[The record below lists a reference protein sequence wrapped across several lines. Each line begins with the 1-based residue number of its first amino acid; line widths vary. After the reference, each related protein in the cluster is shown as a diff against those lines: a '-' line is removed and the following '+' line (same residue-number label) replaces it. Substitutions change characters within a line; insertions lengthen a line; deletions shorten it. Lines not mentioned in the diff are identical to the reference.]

1 MFLFVE
7 KMAGNK
13 MAFFDLF
20 QLRSLALTFLGS
32 VFAAACE
39 TTARSAVDG
48 ASHLAFQRKHFF
60 AALQLRIGDRDGRKK
75 SFRVRMLRISVKLVT
90 GSQLHDMSHIHNADT
105 VGNMFYHGKVMGDE
119 EVGQT
124 QLFLKLDQQVDDLCL
139 NGHVQSGDRLVTDD
153 KFRIH
158 SQSSRDTDTLSLS
171 AGELVGSLQLTRVF
185 RSSLFTT
192 SPR

>member
-1 MFLFVE
+1 MLLFVE

-124 QLFLKLDQQVDDLCL
+124 QLFLKLDQQIDNLRLNRNCL
-139 NGHVQSGDRLVTDD
+139 LY
-153 KFRIH
+153 
-158 SQSSRDTDTLSLS
+158 
-171 AGELVGSLQLTRVF
+171 
-185 RSSLFTT
+185 T
-192 SPR
+192 SIRTGWITIVPVATIKE